1 MTQYNSAP
9 PDNRRRNIMKCTVI
23 AFAAVTGVLCAGS
36 VAAQAY
42 PVKPIRFLVG
52 YAPGGGTDIMAR
64 VVAAKLTDSLG
75 QQVIVDN
82 RPGANANVAAEIASK
97 ASPDGYTV
105 MMISVSHAISRP
117 LYKKLGYDLVRDFTP
132 LINISSVPMF
142 VVVPPSSTAK
152 SVADVVAL
160 AKAKS
165 INYASSGDGS
175 PEHIAAEMFKG
186 MTGTN
191 MTHVAY
197 KGGAPSALALI
208 SGEVQ
213 LGFNTAP
220 VAVPHIRS
228 GKMRAIAVTSAK
240 RNPALPDVPTVAES
254 GVAGYDMINW
264 YGAIMPAGTPAAA
277 VNRLNAD
284 INKALKLPDVQQ
296 RLASLGADPLGG
308 SAADFGAYIRSE
320 IAKYTKVV
328 MDSKLQQQ

>member
-1 MTQYNSAP
+1 
-9 PDNRRRNIMKCTVI
+9 MKRTVI
-23 AFAAVTGVLCAGS
+23 ALAAVAGVCGAGS
-36 VAAQAY
+36 VAAQAF

-64 VVAAKLTDSLG
+64 VVAAKLTESLN

-82 RPGANANVAAEIASK
+82 RPGANANLAAEIASK
-97 ASPDGYTV
+97 ATPDGHTV
-105 MMISVSHAISRP
+105 MMISVSHAISKP

-142 VVVPPSSTAK
+142 VVVPPSSTPK
-152 SVADVVAL
+152 TVADVIAL
-160 AKAKS
+160 AKAKP

-186 MTGTN
+186 MTKTA

-220 VAVPHIRS
+220 VAVPHIKS

-240 RNPALPDVPTVAES
+240 RNPALPEVPTVAES

-264 YGAIMPAGTPAAA
+264 YGSVLPAGTPAVA

-284 INKALKLPDVQQ
+284 MNKALKMPDVQQ
-296 RLASLGADPLGG
+296 RLAALGADPLGG
-308 SAADFGAYIRSE
+308 SAAEFGNYIKSE

-328 MDSKLQQQ
+328 VDSKLQQQ

>member
-1 MTQYNSAP
+1 MNKTIIS
-9 PDNRRRNIMKCTVI
+9 I
-23 AFAAVTGVLCAGS
+23 AALAGALCAGG
-36 VAAQAY
+36 VAAQSY
-42 PVKPIRFLVG
+42 PTKSIRFLVG

-75 QQVIVDN
+75 QQVVVDN
-82 RPGANANVAAEIASK
+82 RPGANANLAAEIASR
-97 ASPDGYTV
+97 ATPDGYTV
-105 MMISVSHAISRP
+105 MMISVSHAISKP

-142 VVVPPSSTAK
+142 VVVPPSSTPK
-152 SVADVVAL
+152 SVADLIAL
-160 AKAKS
+160 AKSKP

-186 MTGTN
+186 MTKIS

-197 KGGAPSALALI
+197 KGGAPSAVALI
-208 SGEVQ
+208 SGEIQV
-213 LGFNTAP
+213 GFNTAP
-220 VAVPHIRS
+220 VAVPHIKS
-228 GKMRAIAVTSAK
+228 GKMRALAVSSAK

-264 YGAIMPAGTPAAA
+264 YGAVMPTGTPAAA

-308 SAADFGAYIRSE
+308 TAKSFGDYIKSE

-328 MDSKLQQQ
+328 TDSRLQQQ

>member
-1 MTQYNSAP
+1 
-9 PDNRRRNIMKCTVI
+9 MKRIIIGMAALAMV
-23 AFAAVTGVLCAGS
+23 AAAGAAV
-36 VAAQAY
+36 AQSY
-42 PVKPIRFLVG
+42 PSKSIRFLVG

-82 RPGANANVAAEIASK
+82 RPGANANLAAEIASK
-97 ASPDGYTV
+97 ATADGYTV
-105 MMISVSHAISRP
+105 MFISVSHTISRP

-142 VVVPPSSTAK
+142 VVVPPSSTPK
-152 SVADVVAL
+152 TVADVVAL
-160 AKAKS
+160 AKSKP

-186 MTGTN
+186 MTKTA

-220 VAVPHIRS
+220 VAVPHIKS

-264 YGAIMPAGTPAAA
+264 YGAVLPAGTPAVAI
-277 VNRLNAD
+277 NRLNTD
-284 INKALKLPDVQQ
+284 INKALQLHDVQQ

-308 SAADFGAYIRSE
+308 SAADFGRYIQSE
-320 IAKYTKVV
+320 ISKYTKVV
-328 MDSKLQQQ
+328 KDSGLKQQ

>member
-1 MTQYNSAP
+1 
-9 PDNRRRNIMKCTVI
+9 MKRTVI
-23 AFAAVTGVLCAGS
+23 ALAAVAGALGAGS

-64 VVAAKLTDSLG
+64 VVAAKLSESLH

-82 RPGANANVAAEIASK
+82 RPGANANLAAEIASK
-97 ASPDGYTV
+97 ATADGYTV
-105 MMISVSHAISRP
+105 MMISVSHAISKP

-142 VVVPPSSTAK
+142 VVVPPSSTPK
-152 SVADVVAL
+152 SVADVIAL
-160 AKAKS
+160 AKAKP

-186 MTGTN
+186 MTKTN

-220 VAVPHIRS
+220 VAVPHIKS
-228 GKMRAIAVTSAK
+228 GKMRAIAVTSAR

-254 GVAGYDMINW
+254 GVPGYDMINW
-264 YGAIMPAGTPAAA
+264 YGSVLPTGTPAVA

-284 INKALKLPDVQQ
+284 MNKALKLPDVQQ
-296 RLASLGADPLGG
+296 RLAALGADPLGG
-308 SAADFGAYIRSE
+308 SAAEFGAYIKSE
-320 IAKYTKVV
+320 ITKYTKVV
-328 MDSKLQQQ
+328 IDSKLQQQ

>member
-1 MTQYNSAP
+1 MKRIITGMVALAMT
-9 PDNRRRNIMKCTVI
+9 
-23 AFAAVTGVLCAGS
+23 FAAGAA
-36 VAAQAY
+36 AAQSAVTQNY
-42 PVKPIRFLVG
+42 PNKSIRFLVG

-64 VVAAKLTDSLG
+64 VVAAKLTDSLS
-75 QQVIVDN
+75 QQVLVDN
-82 RPGANANVAAEIASK
+82 RPGANANLAAEIASK
-97 ASPDGYTV
+97 ATADGYTV
-105 MMISVSHAISRP
+105 MFISVSHAISKP

-142 VVVPPSSTAK
+142 VVVPPSSTPK

-160 AKAKS
+160 AKARP

-186 MTGTN
+186 MTKTA
-191 MTHVAY
+191 MTRVAY

-220 VAVPHIRS
+220 VAVTHIKS

-240 RNPALPDVPTVAES
+240 RKPALPDGPTVAES

-264 YGAIMPAGTPAAA
+264 YGAVLPTGTPAAA
-277 VNRLNAD
+277 INRLNAD

-308 SAADFGAYIRSE
+308 SAAEFGAYIKAE
-320 IAKYTKVV
+320 ITKYTRVV
-328 MDSKLQQQ
+328 VDSKLQQQ

>member
-1 MTQYNSAP
+1 
-9 PDNRRRNIMKCTVI
+9 MKRTVI
-23 AFAAVTGVLCAGS
+23 AIAAVTGAFGAGS

-64 VVAAKLTDSLG
+64 VVAAKLTESLN

-82 RPGANANVAAEIASK
+82 RPGANANLAAEIASK
-97 ASPDGYTV
+97 ATPDGHTV
-105 MMISVSHAISRP
+105 MMISVSHAISKP

-142 VVVPPSSTAK
+142 VVVPPSSTPK
-152 SVADVVAL
+152 TVADVIAL
-160 AKAKS
+160 AKAKP

-186 MTGTN
+186 MTKTA

-220 VAVPHIRS
+220 VAVPHIKS

-240 RNPALPDVPTVAES
+240 RNPALPEVPTVAES

-264 YGAIMPAGTPAAA
+264 YGSVLPAGTPAIA

-284 INKALKLPDVQQ
+284 MNKALKMPDVQQ
-296 RLASLGADPLGG
+296 RLAALGADPLGG
-308 SAADFGAYIRSE
+308 SAAEFGNYIKSE
-320 IAKYTKVV
+320 IAKYTRVV
-328 MDSKLQQQ
+328 VDSKLQQ

>member
-1 MTQYNSAP
+1 
-9 PDNRRRNIMKCTVI
+9 MKKAVI
-23 AFAAVTGVLCAGS
+23 TGAVLAGLAAAFGAS
-36 VAAQAY
+36 AQAY
-42 PVKPIRFLVG
+42 PTKPIRFLVG

-64 VVAAKLTDSLG
+64 TVAMKLTESLG

-82 RPGANANVAAEIASK
+82 RPGANANLAAEIAAK

-105 MMISVSHAISRP
+105 MMISVSHAISKP

-142 VVVPPSSTAK
+142 VVVPPSSTPK
-152 SVADVVAL
+152 TVADVIAL
-160 AKAKS
+160 AKSKPV
-165 INYASSGDGS
+165 NYASSGDGS

-186 MTGTN
+186 MTKTA

-220 VAVPHIRS
+220 VAVPHIKS

-240 RNPALPDVPTVAES
+240 RNPALPEVPTVAES

-264 YGAIMPAGTPAAA
+264 YGSVLPAGTPTAA
-277 VNRLNAD
+277 VSRLNAEM
-284 INKALKLPDVQQ
+284 NRALKLADVQQ
-296 RLASLGADPLGG
+296 RLAALGADPLGG
-308 SAADFGAYIRSE
+308 SAAEFGQYIRAE
-320 IAKYTKVV
+320 ITKYTKVV
-328 MDSKLQQQ
+328 VESRLQQQ

>member
-1 MTQYNSAP
+1 
-9 PDNRRRNIMKCTVI
+9 MKKAVI
-23 AFAAVTGVLCAGS
+23 TGAVLAGLAAAFGAS
-36 VAAQAY
+36 AQAY
-42 PVKPIRFLVG
+42 PTKPIRFLVG

-64 VVAAKLTDSLG
+64 TVAMKLTESLG

-82 RPGANANVAAEIASK
+82 RPGANANLAAEIAAK

-105 MMISVSHAISRP
+105 MMISVSHAISKP

-142 VVVPPSSTAK
+142 VVVPPSSTPK
-152 SVADVVAL
+152 TVADVIAL
-160 AKAKS
+160 AKSKPV
-165 INYASSGDGS
+165 NYASSGDGS

-186 MTGTN
+186 MTKTA

-220 VAVPHIRS
+220 VAVPHIKS

-240 RNPALPDVPTVAES
+240 RNPALPEVPTVAES

-264 YGAIMPAGTPAAA
+264 YGSVLPAGTPAAA
-277 VNRLNAD
+277 VSRLNAEM
-284 INKALKLPDVQQ
+284 NRALKLADVQQ
-296 RLASLGADPLGG
+296 RLAALGADPLGG
-308 SAADFGAYIRSE
+308 SAAEFGQYIRAE
-320 IAKYTKVV
+320 ITKYTKVV
-328 MDSKLQQQ
+328 VESRLQQQ

>member
-1 MTQYNSAP
+1 MNKTIIS
-9 PDNRRRNIMKCTVI
+9 I
-23 AFAAVTGVLCAGS
+23 AALAGALCAGG
-36 VAAQAY
+36 VAAQGY
-42 PVKPIRFLVG
+42 PTKSIRFLVG

-82 RPGANANVAAEIASK
+82 RPGANANLAAEIASR
-97 ASPDGYTV
+97 ATPDGYTV
-105 MMISVSHAISRP
+105 MMISVSHAISKP

-142 VVVPPSSTAK
+142 VVVPPSSTPK
-152 SVADVVAL
+152 SVADLIAL
-160 AKAKS
+160 AKSKP

-186 MTGTN
+186 MTKIA

-197 KGGAPSALALI
+197 KGGAPSAVALI
-208 SGEVQ
+208 SGEIQV
-213 LGFNTAP
+213 GFNTAP
-220 VAVPHIRS
+220 VAVPHIKS
-228 GKMRAIAVTSAK
+228 GRMRALAVTSAR

-264 YGAIMPAGTPAAA
+264 YGAVMPTGTPAAA
-277 VNRLNAD
+277 VSRLNAD
-284 INKALKLPDVQQ
+284 INKALQLPDVQQ
-296 RLASLGADPLGG
+296 RLVSLGADPLGG
-308 SAADFGAYIRSE
+308 TAKSFGDYIKSE

-328 MDSKLQQQ
+328 TDSRLQQQ

>member
-1 MTQYNSAP
+1 
-9 PDNRRRNIMKCTVI
+9 MKKTIISI
-23 AFAAVTGVLCAGS
+23 AALAGALCAGS
-36 VAAQAY
+36 IAAQNY

-64 VVAAKLTDSLG
+64 TVAAKLTDSLG

-97 ASPDGYTV
+97 ATPDGYTV
-105 MMISVSHAISRP
+105 MFISVSHAISRP
-117 LYKKLGYDLVRDFTP
+117 LYRKLGYDLVRDFTP

-142 VVVPPSSTAK
+142 VVVPPSSAPKT
-152 SVADVVAL
+152 VADLIAL
-160 AKAKS
+160 AKSKS

-175 PEHIAAEMFKG
+175 PEHIAAELLKG
-186 MTGTN
+186 LAKIP

-197 KGGAPSALALI
+197 KGGAPAALALI

-213 LGFNTAP
+213 AGFNTAP
-220 VAVPHIRS
+220 VAVPHIKS
-228 GKMRAIAVTSAK
+228 GRMRALAVTSAK

-254 GVAGYDMINW
+254 GVASYDMINW
-264 YGAIMPAGTPAAA
+264 YGAVMPTGTPAAA

-284 INKALKLPDVQQ
+284 INKALQLPDVRQ

-308 SAADFGAYIRSE
+308 TAKSFGDYIKSE
-320 IAKYTKVV
+320 IEKYTKVV
-328 MDSKLQQQ
+328 RDGGLKQQ